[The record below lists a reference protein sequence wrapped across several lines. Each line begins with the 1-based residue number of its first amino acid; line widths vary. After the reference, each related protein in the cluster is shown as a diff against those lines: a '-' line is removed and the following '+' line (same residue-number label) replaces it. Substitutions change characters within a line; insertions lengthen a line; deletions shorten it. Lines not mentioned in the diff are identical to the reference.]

1 MSSVLFVVSAAQ
13 GWTLADGTVH
23 PTGFWAEELAEP
35 HRLFTEAGW
44 DITIATPGAVKPTVD
59 AGSLA
64 PQATGGEERSAEL
77 EAYLASIDDQL
88 ASVADLGSVSATDHD
103 VVFYPGGHAPM
114 EDLAVDTTSGALLT
128 TALDEG
134 IPLGVLCHAPA
145 ALLAARRQ
153 DGSWPF
159 AGYRMTSF
167 TDEEERIGGLAD
179 KARWLV
185 ETELRGRGADFVGG
199 APFEPNV
206 QQDRGLYTG
215 QNPSSS
221 VLLAR
226 TLIESVG

>member
-64 PQATGGEERSAEL
+64 PQAAGGDDRAAEL

-88 ASVADLGSVSATDHD
+88 AAVVAIDSVHATDFD
-103 VVFYPGGHAPM
+103 VVLYPGGHAPM

-128 TALDEG
+128 AALDEG
-134 IPLGVLCHAPA
+134 VPLGVLCHAPA

-185 ETELRGRGADFVGG
+185 ETELVGRGADFVGG
-199 APFEPNV
+199 APFEPHV
-206 QQDRGLYTG
+206 VQDRGLYTG
-215 QNPSSS
+215 QNPASS
-221 VLLAR
+221 VQLAR
-226 TLIESVG
+226 TLIEAVG

>member
-64 PQATGGEERSAEL
+64 PQAAGGEDRAAEL
-77 EAYLASIDDQL
+77 EAYLASIDDRL
-88 ASVADLGSVSATDHD
+88 AAVVDVASVRAADFDA
-103 VVFYPGGHAPM
+103 VFYPGGHAPM
-114 EDLAVDTTSGALLT
+114 EDLAVDTTSGALMT
-128 TALDEG
+128 AALDEG
-134 IPLGVLCHAPA
+134 IPLAVLCHAPA

-185 ETELRGRGADFVGG
+185 ETELVGRGAEFVGG
-199 APFEPNV
+199 APFEPHV
-206 QQDRGLYTG
+206 EQDRGLLTG
-215 QNPSSS
+215 QNPASSER
-221 VLLAR
+221 LAR
-226 TLIESVG
+226 AVLDSVG